1 MGQGFALKPSD
12 GAVYAPFDGVV
23 RQVFPTRHAIGIESE
38 HGVIMLIHIGI
49 GTVNMHGTGFVSY
62 VEQGQQIHKGEEIME
77 FWDPAIKKAGYDDT
91 VMVTITNTKEFD
103 QVDVLPKDNQ
113 TIDSSTNVMKLI
125 KN

>member
-1 MGQGFALKPSD
+1 MRHLM
-12 GAVYAPFDGVV
+12 
-23 RQVFPTRHAIGIESE
+23 QVFPTRHAIGIESE
-38 HGVIMLIHIGI
+38 HGIIMLIHIGI

-77 FWDPAIKKAGYDDT
+77 FWDPAIKKAGYT

-113 TIDSSTNVMKLI
+113 TINSSTNVIKLI
-125 KN
+125 KD

>member
-1 MGQGFALKPSD
+1 
-12 GAVYAPFDGVV
+12 
-23 RQVFPTRHAIGIESE
+23 
-38 HGVIMLIHIGI
+38 MLIHIGI